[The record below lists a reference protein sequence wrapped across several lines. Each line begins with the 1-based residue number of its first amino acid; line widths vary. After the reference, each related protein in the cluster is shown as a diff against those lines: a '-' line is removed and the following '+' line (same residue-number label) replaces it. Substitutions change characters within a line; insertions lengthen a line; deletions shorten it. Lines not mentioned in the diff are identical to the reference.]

1 MEDYWSPGTGGD
13 PLGRGE
19 PWLRVPRLIRAD
31 LASRREQASRWRTH
45 LAGRPAAAKLA
56 YYLSP
61 SLVTALLTLLLRRD
75 GSGEHLPSTGE
86 RAASQAQRGAVATVL
101 LAEVAALPRL
111 GAGSR
116 TGASGAEGTYNQDAD
131 RLRGAGLH

>member
-1 MEDYWSPGTGGD
+1 M
-13 PLGRGE
+13 
-19 PWLRVPRLIRAD
+19 LRVPGLIRAD
-31 LASRREQASRWRTH
+31 LASRREQAGRWRTH

-61 SLVTALLTLLLRRD
+61 SLVPALLTLLLRRD

-86 RAASQAQRGAVATVL
+86 RAAVPPQCGAVATVL